1 MMKRRRTSKP
11 SRHIA
16 EINERTEA
24 SKSEARV
31 CVGQPRAVLLR
42 LKKSE
47 QFYSSRLFL

>member
-31 CVGQPRAVLLR
+31 CVGQPRAPLSQVR
-42 LKKSE
+42 GEGRRSAGSKID
-47 QFYSSRLFL
+47 